1 MSVQHDTATVNGPE
15 DGVSS
20 SGNRVTARL
29 VRHRSRLGWLGVS
42 VFSKNGIV
50 LQLVCLLTL
59 LMAPEAMAKSNDH
72 QFQKR
77 HRSVSLTLMV
87 RGGGTV
93 TSFPEGLSC
102 SGGRCS
108 AEFPRGHVVR
118 LQSELGEGHFF
129 HRWRWACRGSN
140 GWQDRLH
147 GPLKVMATFRMPQLL
162 PLRVIVKGEGKVT
175 SSPKGL
181 ECSNGVC
188 FGKFPKHSVVML
200 TAIPGNDQTFKHWGG
215 ACEGAETCRVKLK
228 RSRTVIAKFTTSPP
242 PSASFGGNALN
253 TKEGIQSR
261 VHSCSGQWHKYQ
273 TARSNGCTVYSR
285 HASTG
290 VIPYA

>member
-1 MSVQHDTATVNGPE
+1 MSVQHDTATVNNPE
-15 DGVSS
+15 DGVPS
-20 SGNRVTARL
+20 SGNRVRAGFLRQG
-29 VRHRSRLGWLGVS
+29 SRPGLQGVT

-50 LQLVCLLTL
+50 LQLACLLTL

-77 HRSVSLTLMV
+77 HRPVSLTVMV

-93 TSFPEGLSC
+93 TSSPEGLSC

-108 AEFPRGHVVR
+108 AEFPRGHVVK
-118 LQSELGEGHFF
+118 LQTELGEGHLC
-129 HRWRWACRGSN
+129 HRWRRACRGSK
-140 GWQDRLH
+140 GWQGRLH

-162 PLRVIVKGEGKVT
+162 PLRVIVKGEGNVT

-188 FGKFPKHSVVML
+188 FGKFPKNSVVML

-242 PSASFGGNALN
+242 PSASFCENTLN

-261 VHSCSGQWHKYQ
+261 VHSCSEQWHKCQ
-273 TARSNGCTVYSR
+273 TARPNGCTVYSH
-285 HASTG
+285 HASIG
-290 VIPYA
+290 AIPYA